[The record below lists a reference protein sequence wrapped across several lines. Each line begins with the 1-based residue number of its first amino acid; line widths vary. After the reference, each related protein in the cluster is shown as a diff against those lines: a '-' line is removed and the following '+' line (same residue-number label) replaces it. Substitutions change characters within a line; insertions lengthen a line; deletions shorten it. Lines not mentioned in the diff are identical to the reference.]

1 MRTYFNVL
9 LFFTLLIC
17 GFTLALSSQLGLFQ
31 DLFVFL
37 GMALLWLGLLIGI
50 GIAVMILFI
59 HLQEQPLRPLLI
71 RLSIILVILGT
82 SIGLL
87 KFYVP
92 IRIGFLA
99 SRPAFDRWLAQ
110 NPNPANRSLKTQ
122 LGWYEVNHYAVDPRG
137 GHYFRVHQGGDG
149 LGPDIMSYGFVY
161 RPNSEGTP
169 FGAAEYRGYHLD
181 GDWYWFHASDDW

>member
-37 GMALLWLGLLIGI
+37 GIFLLWLGLLIGI

-59 HLQEQPLRPLLI
+59 QRHEPSSRPLLI
-71 RLSIILVILGT
+71 RLSITVAILGT

-92 IRIGFLA
+92 VRIGFLA

-110 NPNPANRSLKTQ
+110 NPKPANRSLTTQ
-122 LGWYEVNHYAVDPRG
+122 LGWYAVNHYADDPRG
-137 GHYFRVHQGGDG
+137 GHYFRVYQGGNG

-169 FGAAEYRGYHLD
+169 FGAAEYRVYHLD